1 MKANSSINPVWLYL
15 VPIIFVLLWSAGFS
29 VAKVG
34 LQYAEPLT
42 LLVWRYSLVILLLMP
57 FYLILKPPL
66 PKKSIDYLHLSIVG
80 VLVQAVYFGMCW
92 FAFTH
97 GVSAGVLAII
107 MSLQPILVA
116 LLAPLLAKEHVNWLR
131 WTGLILGLI
140 GVIVVIT
147 ARSTIEPPTQVGIG
161 LSMLGLFGMTAA
173 VLYEKRFGREH
184 HPVTSNLVQYCA
196 GLLVVFPMAYIFETM
211 KVQWTTQL
219 VAALAYLVV
228 GTSILA
234 ITLLLAMIRV
244 GEVARVSALMF
255 LVPPFAALFGWLL
268 LNEEMPLFAWFG
280 MAIAAM
286 GVILAT
292 KSNRSII

>member
-1 MKANSSINPVWLYL
+1 MKANSTIHPFWLSM

-42 LLVWRYSLVILLLMP
+42 LLVWRYFFVILLLIP
-57 FYLILKPPL
+57 FYLFLKPPL
-66 PKKSIDYLHLSIVG
+66 PTRLIDWVHIAVVG
-80 VLVQAVYFGMCW
+80 ILVQAVYFGMCW

-116 LLAPLLAKEHVNWLR
+116 VLAPILANEYVSWLR
-131 WTGLILGLI
+131 WTGLMLGLI

-147 ARSTIEPPTQVGIG
+147 ARSGIEPPTLMGMG
-161 LSMLGLFGMTAA
+161 LSLLGLFGMTAA

-184 HPVTSNLVQYCA
+184 HPVTSNLIQYIA
-196 GLLVVFPMAYIFETM
+196 GLCVVFPAAYLFETM
-211 KVQWTTQL
+211 QVQWSAEL
-219 VAALAYLVV
+219 FAALAYLVV

-268 LNEEMPLFAWFG
+268 LDEEMPVFAWFG
-280 MAIAAM
+280 MIIAAL

-292 KSNRSII
+292 KTKRKSV

>member
-1 MKANSSINPVWLYL
+1 MKANSSVNPVWLYL
-15 VPIIFVLLWSAGFS
+15 VPVIFVLLWSAGFS

-42 LLVWRYSLVILLLMP
+42 LLVWRYFFVIVILIPL
-57 FYLILKPPL
+57 YLYLRPPPPVKP
-66 PKKSIDYLHLSIVG
+66 IDWFHIAVVG

-116 LLAPLLAKEHVNWLR
+116 ILAPALANEQVSWLR
-131 WTGLILGLI
+131 WTGLMLGLI

-147 ARSTIEPPTQVGIG
+147 ARSTIQPPTQLGMG
-161 LSMLGLFGMTAA
+161 LSLLGLLGMTCA
-173 VLYEKRFGREH
+173 VIYEKRFGQNH
-184 HPVTSNLVQYCA
+184 HPVPSNLIQYCA
-196 GLLVVFPMAYIFETM
+196 GLIIVFPMAYLFESM
-211 KVQWTTQL
+211 QVQWNIQL
-219 VAALAYLVV
+219 IAALLYLVI
-228 GTSILA
+228 GTSIAA

-268 LNEEMPLFAWFG
+268 LEEEMPLLAWAG
-280 MAIAAM
+280 MAIAAL

-292 KSNRSII
+292 KSKRKLT